1 MTSPKLFGSDM
12 HHGVRAV
19 LLTAKALGV
28 DLQVVD
34 VNVYTKECSDD
45 ELYKVSSLN
54 IHLELADV
62 W

>member
-1 MTSPKLFGSDM
+1 MSPKLFGNDM

-28 DLQVVD
+28 DLQMVD

-45 ELYKVSSLN
+45 ELYKVSYPLTFFW
-54 IHLELADV
+54 IFLL
-62 W
+62 